1 MKICGETN
9 QTRCDDFKWNRP
21 ELAEL
26 VWPHLAAPFSST
38 FDCTYCMNQTGLI
51 LFGLMLKSFLLFKSF
66 ELTRLLIFNKFFF
79 DSGHF
84 CECFFFRKRNK
95 CSFRGICYYMWVTD
109 HVEYTKT
116 QNLHIKCIILEL
128 FIDI

>member
-1 MKICGETN
+1 MWRFVGKKTKHDVMI
-9 QTRCDDFKWNRP
+9 FKWNRP

-66 ELTRLLIFNKFFF
+66 ELPVF
-79 DSGHF
+79 
-84 CECFFFRKRNK
+84 
-95 CSFRGICYYMWVTD
+95 
-109 HVEYTKT
+109 
-116 QNLHIKCIILEL
+116 
-128 FIDI
+128 